1 MITPAAPAFC
11 ALPLPSL
18 PASGHDVTPRAPC
31 YHTSHTALALSHVL
45 RAIIPCKHSAKARRN
60 EVPLISL
67 DNSERGYFVLC
78 QSWNVK
84 HVVSLFGTLTVPYWD
99 CIVMRFNLIW
109 HDVTTML

>member
-1 MITPAAPAFC
+1 
-11 ALPLPSL
+11 
-18 PASGHDVTPRAPC
+18 
-31 YHTSHTALALSHVL
+31 
-45 RAIIPCKHSAKARRN
+45 
-60 EVPLISL
+60 VPLISL